1 IDEIYTFLSL
11 ILMLKFI
18 GYNSTTIQQIKEDKM
33 DAITTQQASQDLDN
47 LVDRVIAD
55 VEPTTICNN
64 KGNKAIL
71 ISLEEFSSWQETLY
85 LLSNPVNAKHL
96 LSSIQ
101 SAKAGD
107 IIERDLIEE

>member
-1 IDEIYTFLSL
+1 
-11 ILMLKFI
+11 
-18 GYNSTTIQQIKEDKM
+18 M

-96 LSSIQ
+96 LASIQ

>member
-1 IDEIYTFLSL
+1 
-11 ILMLKFI
+11 
-18 GYNSTTIQQIKEDKM
+18 M

-55 VEPTTICNN
+55 VEPTIICNN

-96 LSSIQ
+96 LASIQ

-107 IIERDLIEE
+107 LIERDLIEE